1 MTLKIEPD
9 LGSPA
14 LPWEDTFDTIV
25 LGSGLGG
32 LTAALVSTIE
42 GKKTLLLEKSAQ
54 IGGTSALSSGSTWIP
69 NNSYQRKMGI
79 TNDRDAALTYLDA
92 LIGNRADRAL
102 REAFLDAGPGMLA
115 YLEEHID
122 LQWLMF
128 DVQPDYEQSLSGAT
142 TGGRALMPLPF
153 DGRRLG
159 KDFDLV
165 RWPIPELMLFGGMMI
180 TRAEA
185 ARLLKLG
192 RNLDSILL
200 GAQLCGRFI
209 LDRLRYRRGTRLVLG
224 NALVA
229 KLLYHLIDHEAAIWV
244 NSRTAQLIL
253 ENGRVCGAV
262 VQRGGVEVRL
272 RARQGI
278 VLAGGGFPASPELRE
293 RHFPKPA
300 AQYTAACDG
309 CTGDTLRLAQ
319 EIGASLGPPG
329 QDNAFWFP
337 SSIAERRDRSTAV
350 FPHIVLDR
358 AKPGLIA
365 VNSMGRRFCDEGSSY
380 HKFVREM
387 YRSHASIPSIPAWL
401 VCDRRFVWKYGI
413 GMIKP
418 RTPFLKPFISRGYL
432 YATDSVEALA
442 EKIGVDGKGLSE
454 TIRTHN
460 DFARTGVDTDFGKG
474 SNAYDQ
480 AYGDPGH
487 LPNPCLGPIDRPPFC
502 AVAVFPTPLGTS
514 LGLRTN
520 TNAQVLESSEQPIK
534 GLYACGNDM
543 HSILGGEYP
552 GPGAQIGVGMVFGYL
567 AAKHAS
573 GAVDD

>member
-1 MTLKIEPD
+1 MAEPRFISLTQSRGAVELYILKCGNRFDALQTGPSYGEMIAMTLKKEPD

-14 LPWEDTFDTIV
+14 LPWDDTFDTIV
-25 LGSGLGG
+25 LGSGLAG
-32 LTAALVSTIE
+32 LTAAMVSTIE

-79 TNDRDAALTYLDA
+79 TNDRDVALTYLDA

-122 LQWLMF
+122 LRWLMF
-128 DVQPDYEQSLSGAT
+128 DVQPDYEQSLPGAT

-185 ARLLKLG
+185 SRLLKLG

-229 KLLYHLIDHEAAIWV
+229 KLLYHLIDHEAAVWV

-262 VQRGGVEVRL
+262 VQCGGVEIRL
-272 RARQGI
+272 RARLGHRGLPR
-278 VLAGGGFPASPELRE
+278 VRPRPGTASCWQAEASRQARNSASVISPNRQHNT
-293 RHFPKPA
+293 RQHA
-300 AQYTAACDG
+300 TAAPAIPCGWHRISARRSD
-309 CTGDTLRLAQ
+309 LRVRTTPS
-319 EIGASLGPPG
+319 GFRVPSP
-329 QDNAFWFP
+329 NAGTDP
-337 SSIAERRDRSTAV
+337 
-350 FPHIVLDR
+350 
-358 AKPGLIA
+358 
-365 VNSMGRRFCDEGSSY
+365 RRFSRISSWI
-380 HKFVREM
+380 E
-387 YRSHASIPSIPAWL
+387 RSP
-401 VCDRRFVWKYGI
+401 D
-413 GMIKP
+413 
-418 RTPFLKPFISRGYL
+418 
-432 YATDSVEALA
+432 
-442 EKIGVDGKGLSE
+442 
-454 TIRTHN
+454 
-460 DFARTGVDTDFGKG
+460 
-474 SNAYDQ
+474 
-480 AYGDPGH
+480 
-487 LPNPCLGPIDRPPFC
+487 
-502 AVAVFPTPLGTS
+502 
-514 LGLRTN
+514 
-520 TNAQVLESSEQPIK
+520 
-534 GLYACGNDM
+534 
-543 HSILGGEYP
+543 
-552 GPGAQIGVGMVFGYL
+552 
-567 AAKHAS
+567 
-573 GAVDD
+573 